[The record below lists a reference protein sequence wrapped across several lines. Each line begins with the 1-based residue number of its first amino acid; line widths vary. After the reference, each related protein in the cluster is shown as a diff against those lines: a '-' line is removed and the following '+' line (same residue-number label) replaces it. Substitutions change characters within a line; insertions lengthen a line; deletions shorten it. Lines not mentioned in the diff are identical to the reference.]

1 MKSKTSI
8 RIPHRI
14 SFSAGPLS
22 EIGWGYSA
30 LPGTIRIIT
39 GRGGGKSSYASRA
52 DLNPFSP
59 FHDSAFREDSVFLYG
74 KSKKLKIAKF
84 IAVVKGFGPVAVV
97 IVEEKRK

>member
-1 MKSKTSI
+1 M
-8 RIPHRI
+8 
-14 SFSAGPLS
+14 
-22 EIGWGYSA
+22 
-30 LPGTIRIIT
+30 
-39 GRGGGKSSYASRA
+39 
-52 DLNPFSP
+52 NPFSP